1 MASVSTSTVPGQH
14 PTSRHTVTDFE
25 SSTSLSSLSSVDA
38 NQAKP
43 THDRLLDTYGNEFTP
58 PDFTIKDI
66 RDAIPKHC
74 FE

>member
-14 PTSRHTVTDFE
+14 PASRHTVTDFE

-58 PDFTIKDI
+58 PDFTIKHI